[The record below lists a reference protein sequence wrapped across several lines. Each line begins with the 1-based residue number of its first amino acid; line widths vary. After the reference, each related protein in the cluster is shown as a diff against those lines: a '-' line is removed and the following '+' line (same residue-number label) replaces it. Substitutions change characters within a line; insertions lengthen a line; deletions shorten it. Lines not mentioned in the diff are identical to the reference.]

1 MDRAT
6 VMLVRA
12 GDPHVAMPAV
22 HPEAGMAD
30 GPVVRVEVVEVDK
43 EGATEPVASRV
54 AGEVVIVERQ
64 QRVKLMRALH
74 AGPRLEVQMPL
85 GMWAIAVTA

>member
-22 HPEAGMAD
+22 DPEAGMAD
-30 GPVVRVEVVEVDK
+30 GPVVRVEVVGVDK
-43 EGATEPVASRV
+43 EGWDGTR
-54 AGEVVIVERQ
+54 GE
-64 QRVKLMRALH
+64 
-74 AGPRLEVQMPL
+74 
-85 GMWAIAVTA
+85 